1 QLSVVSQHLPVVCS
15 SAFLKVGFPFW
26 LFPLKMSLSFLSYA
40 VSYKLAVTSFI
51 RFSDQFIYF
60 LIPTHN

>member
-1 QLSVVSQHLPVVCS
+1 M
-15 SAFLKVGFPFW
+15 SALL

-51 RFSDQFIYF
+51 RFSYQFIYF

>member
-1 QLSVVSQHLPVVCS
+1 LPVVCS
-15 SAFLKVGFPFW
+15 SVFLKVGFPFL
-26 LFPLKMSLSFLSYA
+26 LFTLKMSLSFLSYA

-51 RFSDQFIYF
+51 GFSYQFISF

>member
-1 QLSVVSQHLPVVCS
+1 LPVVCS
-15 SAFLKVGFPFW
+15 SVFLKVGFPFL
-26 LFPLKMSLSFLSYA
+26 LFTLKMSLSFLSYA